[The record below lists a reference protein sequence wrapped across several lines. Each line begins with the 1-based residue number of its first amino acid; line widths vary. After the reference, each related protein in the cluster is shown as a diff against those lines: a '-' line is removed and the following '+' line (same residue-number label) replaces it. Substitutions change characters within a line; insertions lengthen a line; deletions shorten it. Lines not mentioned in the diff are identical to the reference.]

1 MGPAMRVRSLL
12 VALVLAAVAAC
23 STTTTETPS
32 PAGDAGAADAGP
44 PLPAL
49 GMNDVSVLLPIPTKA
64 NVNSYLG
71 PTSEGS
77 KGPLLS
83 QASYDK
89 IPKFGMEP
97 VEGLDYALMRAV
109 GIRFDACFPGPA
121 GCEPQIRIVMQP
133 ITPTGDALD
142 SAIHL
147 FYRLTEEEIAKVV
160 VRLRQLRAL
169 APEMKDQPLQV
180 NPAIV
185 AQGVDGAYGA
195 ALRELVLEFAGE
207 QNFSRMTFF
216 LRAPPIQEEWFFGG
230 FDRKDGVLTTLDIVG
245 VGKGNQ
251 RVDRPE
257 TPEGY
262 EYVFT
267 PAGNKPEN
275 TSALVV
281 SATAKTAPPDQVKAA
296 LEAFVRI
303 ENPTKY
309 GPDALPCAGC
319 HVSTVVTEFA
329 KASLGLDPDALPDA
343 FKSTRDLSLSTE
355 AGKTPKSLRAFGWFE
370 KKAMISKRV
379 VNESAAV
386 ADDLETRFPRNK

>member
-1 MGPAMRVRSLL
+1 MRVRSLL

-32 PAGDAGAADAGP
+32 PSGDAGAADAGP

-64 NVNSYLG
+64 NAGSYLG
-71 PTSEGS
+71 PTSEGA

-83 QASYDK
+83 KASYDQ

-97 VEGLDYALMRAV
+97 VEGLDYAIMRV
-109 GIRFDACFPGPA
+109 IGMRFDACFPAPA
-121 GCEPQIRIVMQP
+121 GCEPQIRLVMQP

-160 VRLRQLRAL
+160 ERLRQLRA
-169 APEMKDQPLQV
+169 ATPETKDAPLQV
-180 NPAIV
+180 SPAIV
-185 AQGVDGAYGA
+185 AQGVDGAYATG
-195 ALRELVLEFAGE
+195 LRDLVLEFAGE

-230 FDRKDGVLTTLDIVG
+230 FDRKDGVLTKLDIVG

-257 TPEGY
+257 TPEGF

-267 PAGNKPEN
+267 PEGNKPED
-275 TSALVV
+275 TSALIV
-281 SATAKTAPPDQVKAA
+281 SATAKTAPPEKVKAA
-296 LEAFVRI
+296 LEGFVRI
-303 ENPTKY
+303 ENPKKY
-309 GPDALPCAGC
+309 GPDQLPCAGC

-343 FKSTRDLSLSTE
+343 YKSSRDLSLSTE
-355 AGKTPKSLRAFGWFE
+355 VGKTVKSLRAFGYFE

-379 VNESAAV
+379 INESAEI
-386 ADDLETRFPRNK
+386 ADDLEKRFPRSK